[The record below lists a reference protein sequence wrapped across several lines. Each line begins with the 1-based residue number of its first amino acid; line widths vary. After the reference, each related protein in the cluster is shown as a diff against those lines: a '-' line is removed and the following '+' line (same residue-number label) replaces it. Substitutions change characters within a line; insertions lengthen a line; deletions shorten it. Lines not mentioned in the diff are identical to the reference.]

1 MLMLARMPANRA
13 VDRRQL
19 VGGTP
24 DLATIEFW
32 VASGQVQDALF
43 LACLL
48 YTSVVG
54 GFGGRGHVRAL
65 SHHLAAVRHERL
77 GVLEQKGVL
86 TRAGQCDICLLYT
99 SSFRFSIQVV

>member
-43 LACLL
+43 LA
-48 YTSVVG
+48 
-54 GFGGRGHVRAL
+54 GRGIGGDERVRL
-65 SHHLAAVRHERL
+65 TRFDSLRHLVKLIRL
-77 GVLEQKGVL
+77 G
-86 TRAGQCDICLLYT
+86 
-99 SSFRFSIQVV
+99 QVRG